1 MWLFRVRWT
10 CSHVREESAD
20 EIRARFDDGEVA
32 ELESCR
38 HQVNEW
44 RSFGVLDLLVSWA
57 LHVEKIDS
65 DRLGSAAD
73 RGVWGGYD
81 LVAAYSVRDFL
92 AGCLERLGNPLR
104 GKVIGVVESYDTQLR
119 SITVDD
125 EKQVLRRY
133 VDSDLT
139 DAPWWWH
146 RIPDSGPLLEEL
158 LGSGGP

>member
-1 MWLFRVRWT
+1 MT
-10 CSHVREESAD
+10 EESAD
-20 EIRARFDDGEVA
+20 EIRAEFDDGEVA

-65 DRLGSAAD
+65 DRFKSPAD

-81 LVAAYSVRDFL
+81 LVAAFSVRDFL
-92 AGCLERLGNPLR
+92 AGCIEQLGNPLKD
-104 GKVIGVVESYDTQLR
+104 KVIRLAERYDTRLR
-119 SITVDD
+119 SITIDD

-133 VDSDLT
+133 VEVDLT
-139 DAPWWWH
+139 AAPWWWR

-158 LGSGGP
+158 RGSEGR